1 MPGPHTLMALNA
13 QGLAFN
19 VGPWHHTEVL
29 EQAEPLS
36 VVSLVYFLI
45 LRLLFESESFTT
57 VC

>member
-1 MPGPHTLMALNA
+1 MPGPRVLMALIS

-36 VVSLVYFLI
+36 VVSLI
-45 LRLLFESESFTT
+45 L
-57 VC
+57 